1 MPRPH
6 PEEDDYD
13 DDWEDRRHLAP
24 HRGVAVLLLGIFGLK
39 LTCGI
44 LGIVAF
50 FMGRHDLREMDA
62 GRMDPSGRGLTLVG
76 YVFGIISIVV
86 VALGLLFFVGW
97 LALVAVTVAAH

>member
-1 MPRPH
+1 MRRPYD
-6 PEEDDYD
+6 EEDDYD
-13 DDWEDRRHLAP
+13 DRWDDRRYLAP
-24 HRGVAVLLLGIFGLK
+24 HRGIAVLLLGIFGLK
-39 LTCGI
+39 LTCGL

-86 VALGLLFFVGW
+86 VSIWLLMFAVW
-97 LALVAVTVAAH
+97 LALVVVALVAR